1 MTKVLIVGGGP
12 VGLMTALGLARE
24 GVQVTLLEAEPDI
37 VYSPRAISYAWS
49 ILPALE
55 YFGVLDDMMAVGH
68 TVDDR
73 CWRIFR
79 TGETIVYNHDAVRDI
94 TDRPYN
100 LTLGQD
106 LLAKVVLQHLTRYP
120 NVRIHWG
127 TKVTGLSQ
135 TTDKVVVTA
144 ERNAGPAEFEASWV
158 IGADGGRSVVRKA
171 TGLTMDGFTW
181 PQRFVVTNIYYDFE
195 RYGWNSGYLVDPVYG
210 AVVYK
215 INREGLWRFTFAE
228 QATLSLE
235 TVMGRIRQFIKGVLP
250 GDQKYELVLHTA
262 YNMHQRT
269 AASYRVG
276 RVLLG
281 GDAAHLTNPTSG
293 FGLMGGL
300 YDSFALSEALAAVVH
315 GKVGDE
321 ILDRYS
327 SERRRIFH
335 EVISPVSSES
345 LRLVF
350 NSDDPHRLE
359 KDLAALRDRKNDREA
374 MRRFLSTP
382 AALET
387 PSLLTGQ
394 TLAQR
399 AKQSDHAPR

>member
-1 MTKVLIVGGGP
+1 MTEVLIVGGGP

-24 GVQVTLLEAEPDI
+24 GVSVTLLEAEDDI

-55 YFGVLDDMMAVGH
+55 QFGVLDDMIAAGH

-79 TGETIVYNHDAVRDI
+79 TGETIVYNHDTVRDI
-94 TDRPYN
+94 TDRPYS

-106 LLAKVVLQHLTRYP
+106 LLAKVVLQHLKRHP
-120 NVRIHWG
+120 NVSVHWG
-127 TKVTGLSQ
+127 TKFAGLRQ
-135 TTDKVVVTA
+135 TPDKVVVTA
-144 ERNAGPAEFEASWV
+144 AKAGAAVEFAAHWV
-158 IGADGGRSVVRKA
+158 VGADGGRSAVRKA
-171 TGLTMDGFTW
+171 IGLTMDGYTW
-181 PQRFVVTNIYYDFE
+181 PQRFVVTNLYYDFE
-195 RYGWNSGYLVDPVYG
+195 KYGWNSGYLVDPVYG
-210 AVVYK
+210 AVIYK
-215 INREGLWRFTFAE
+215 INLEGLWRFTFAE
-228 QATLSLE
+228 QATQPLE
-235 TVMGRIRQFIKGVLP
+235 TVLERILQFIRTVLP
-250 GDQKYELVLHTA
+250 GDQKYELALHTA

-269 AASYRVG
+269 AATYRVG
-276 RVLLG
+276 RVVLA

-300 YDSFALSEALAAVVH
+300 YDSFALSEALAAVVQ
-315 GKVGDE
+315 GNASDE

-327 SERRRIFH
+327 EQRRKVFH
-335 EVISPVSSES
+335 EVISPISSES

-350 NSDDPHRLE
+350 NSCEEGRLGNDLALLRARKDDP
-359 KDLAALRDRKNDREA
+359 EA
-374 MRRFLSTP
+374 MRKFLSSP

-387 PSLLTGQ
+387 PSLLTGR

-399 AKQSDHAPR
+399 VTAS

>member
-1 MTKVLIVGGGP
+1 MTEVLIVGAGS

-24 GVQVTLLEAEPDI
+24 GISVTLLEAGEDI

-55 YFGVLDDMMAVGH
+55 LFGVLDDMIAAGH

-73 CWRIFR
+73 CWRIFK

-94 TDRPYN
+94 TNRPYS

-106 LLAKVVLQHLTRYP
+106 LLARVVLQHLKRYP
-120 NVRIHWG
+120 NVHIHWG
-127 TKVTGLSQ
+127 TKFVGLTQ
-135 TTDKVVVTA
+135 RPDKVVVAT
-144 ERNAGPAEFEASWV
+144 EKAGAPVELAAHWV
-158 IGADGGRSVVRKA
+158 VAADGGRSAVRKA
-171 TGLTMDGFTW
+171 VGLTMDGFTW

-195 RYGWNSGYLVDPVYG
+195 KYGWNSGYLVDPVYG

-215 INREGLWRFTFAE
+215 INLEGLWRFTFAE
-228 QATLSLE
+228 QATQPLD
-235 TVMGRIRQFIKGVLP
+235 TVMERILQFIRTVLP
-250 GDQKYELVLHTA
+250 GDQKYELALHTA

-269 AASYRVG
+269 AATYRVG
-276 RVLLG
+276 RVVLA

-300 YDSFALSEALAAVVH
+300 YDAFALSEALAAVVH

-327 SERRRIFH
+327 EQRGRVYH
-335 EVISPVSSES
+335 EVISPISSES

-350 NSDDPHRLE
+350 NSGDEDRLE
-359 KDLAALRDRKNDREA
+359 RDLALLRSRKHDSNA
-374 MRRFLSTP
+374 MREFLSAP

-387 PSLLTGQ
+387 PSLVSGQ

-399 AKQSDHAPR
+399 LAGF

>member
-1 MTKVLIVGGGP
+1 MTGVLIVGAGP

-24 GVQVTLLEAEPDI
+24 GVSVTLLEAEDDI

-55 YFGVLDDMMAVGH
+55 LFGVLDDMIAAGH

-73 CWRIFR
+73 CWRIFK
-79 TGETIVYNHDAVRDI
+79 TGETIVYNHDAVRDL
-94 TDRPYN
+94 TNRPYS

-106 LLAKVVLQHLTRYP
+106 LLGRVVLAHLKRYP

-127 TKVTGLSQ
+127 TKFTGLTQ
-135 TTDKVVVTA
+135 TPDAVVVAA
-144 ERNAGPAEFEASWV
+144 EKAGTPVEFEAHWV
-158 IGADGGRSVVRKA
+158 VAADGGRSAVRKA
-171 TGLTMDGFTW
+171 VGLTMDGFTW

-195 RYGWNSGYLVDPVYG
+195 KYGWNSGYLVDPVYG

-215 INREGLWRFTFAE
+215 INLEGLWRFTFAE
-228 QATLSLE
+228 QATQPLE
-235 TVMGRIRQFIKGVLP
+235 TVMDRILQFIRTVLP
-250 GDQKYELVLHTA
+250 GDQNYQLTLHTA

-269 AASYRVG
+269 AATYRVG
-276 RVLLG
+276 RVVLA
-281 GDAAHLTNPTSG
+281 GDAAHITNPTSG

-315 GKVGDE
+315 RQAGDE

-327 SERRRIFH
+327 EQRRRTYH
-335 EVISPVSSES
+335 EVISPISSES

-350 NSDDPHRLE
+350 NSDEPDRLD
-359 KDLAALRDRKNDREA
+359 KDLALLRARKNDPEA
-374 MRRFLSTP
+374 MRRFLSVP

-387 PSLLTGQ
+387 PSPLTGR

-399 AKQSDHAPR
+399 AMGF

>member
-1 MTKVLIVGGGP
+1 MTDVLIVGGGP

-24 GVQVTLLEAEPDI
+24 GVSVTLLEAEDDI

-55 YFGVLDDMMAVGH
+55 SFGVLDDMIAAGH

-73 CWRIFR
+73 CWRIFK

-94 TDRPYN
+94 TDRPYS

-106 LLAKVVLQHLTRYP
+106 LLAKVVLQHLKRHP
-120 NVRIHWG
+120 NVSIHWG
-127 TKVTGLSQ
+127 TKFTGLRQ
-135 TTDKVVVTA
+135 TPDKVVVAAEKAGTPIEFTA
-144 ERNAGPAEFEASWV
+144 NWV
-158 IGADGGRSVVRKA
+158 VGADGARSAVRKA
-171 TGLTMDGFTW
+171 VGLTLAGFTW

-195 RYGWNSGYLVDPVYG
+195 KYGWNSGYLVDPVYG

-215 INREGLWRFTFAE
+215 INLEGLWRFTFAE
-228 QATLSLE
+228 QATQPLE
-235 TVMGRIRQFIKGVLP
+235 TVMERILQFIRTVLP
-250 GDQKYELVLHTA
+250 GDQKYELALHTA

-269 AASYRVG
+269 AATYRIGQV
-276 RVLLG
+276 VLA

-300 YDSFALSEALAAVVH
+300 YDSFALSEALAAVVQ
-315 GKVGDE
+315 GKAGDE
-321 ILDRYS
+321 LLDRYS
-327 SERRRIFH
+327 EQRIRIYH
-335 EVISPVSSES
+335 EVISPISSES

-350 NSDDPHRLE
+350 NSGDQDRLD
-359 KDLAALRDRKNDREA
+359 KDLALLRGRKSDPEA
-374 MRRFLSTP
+374 MRKFLSAP

-387 PSLLTGQ
+387 ASLVSGRM
-394 TLAQR
+394 LAQR
-399 AKQSDHAPR
+399 LADR

>member
-1 MTKVLIVGGGP
+1 MTEVLIVGGGP

-24 GVQVTLLEAEPDI
+24 GVAVTLLEAEDHI
-37 VYSPRAISYAWS
+37 VYSPRAISYAWP

-55 YFGVLDDMMAVGH
+55 LFGVLDDMIAAGH

-73 CWRIFR
+73 CWRIFK

-106 LLAKVVLQHLTRYP
+106 LLAKVLLQHLTRYP
-120 NVRIHWG
+120 HATVHWG
-127 TKVTGLSQ
+127 TKFTGLSQ
-135 TTDKVVVTA
+135 APDKVVVRA
-144 ERNAGPAEFEASWV
+144 VGARGPLEFEANWV
-158 IGADGGRSVVRKA
+158 VGADGGRSQVRKA
-171 TGLTMDGFTW
+171 VGLTMDGFTW

-215 INREGLWRFTFAE
+215 IDLNGLWRFTFAE
-228 QATLSLE
+228 QATQPLE
-235 TVMGRIRQFIKGVLP
+235 TVMDRILQFIRDVLP
-250 GDQKYELVLHTA
+250 GDQKYELALHTA

-269 AASYRVG
+269 ATTYRLG
-276 RVLLG
+276 RVLLA
-281 GDAAHLTNPTSG
+281 GDAAHITNPTSG

-300 YDSFALSEALAAVVH
+300 YDAFALSEALAAVVH
-315 GKVGDE
+315 GQADDE

-327 SERRRIFH
+327 EERIRIYH
-335 EVISPVSSES
+335 EVISPISSES

-350 NSDDPHRLE
+350 NSGDRDRLD
-359 KDLAALRDRKNDREA
+359 KDLALLRARKNDPEA
-374 MRRFLSTP
+374 MRKFLSAPT
-382 AALET
+382 ALET
-387 PSLLTGQ
+387 PSLLTGR

-399 AKQSDHAPR
+399 AAGLRLHS

>member
-1 MTKVLIVGGGP
+1 
-12 VGLMTALGLARE
+12 
-24 GVQVTLLEAEPDI
+24 
-37 VYSPRAISYAWS
+37 
-49 ILPALE
+49 LPALQL
-55 YFGVLDDMMAVGH
+55 FGVLDDMIAAGH

-106 LLAKVVLQHLTRYP
+106 LLAKVVLQHLGRYP

-127 TKVTGLSQ
+127 TKFTGLSQ
-135 TTDKVVVTA
+135 TQDEAVVTA
-144 ERNAGPAEFEASWV
+144 ETAAGPVEIEAKWV

-171 TGLTMDGFTW
+171 VGLTMDGFTW

-195 RYGWNSGYLVDPVYG
+195 KYGWNSGYLVDPVYG

-215 INREGLWRFTFAE
+215 INLAGLWRFTFAE
-228 QATLSLE
+228 QATLPLE
-235 TVMGRIRQFIKGVLP
+235 TVMGRIRQFIKDVLP

-269 AASYRVG
+269 AATYRRG
-276 RVLLG
+276 RVLLA
-281 GDAAHLTNPTSG
+281 GDAAHITNPTSG

-315 GKVGDE
+315 GQASDE

-327 SERRRIFH
+327 EQRIRIYH
-335 EVISPVSSES
+335 EVISPISSES

-350 NSDDPHRLE
+350 NSSDPDRLDS
-359 KDLAALRDRKNDREA
+359 DLAALRARKNDPAA
-374 MRRFLSTP
+374 MRKFLSAP

-387 PSLLTGQ
+387 PSLLTGR

-399 AKQSDHAPR
+399 AVTSRLHS